1 MPSSE
6 HGGKYQSQLQRR
18 TKEDAPSRWVKSV
31 KVTPVTVARGWR
43 ESLKENTVGG
53 VVADKWLHHSQMFSH
68 ANLSCRFYKHANE
81 NGALANSSSAS
92 TPLFGLLPPSP
103 PACLTDT
110 PLMREQAMTSD
121 RPLLLQAPPFS
132 PLNNLKTFLLRG
144 APRVTQE
151 PFQCDKLLREF
162 RDNSTLLSSFLPPPL
177 RTTHKHRATAP
188 LEPL

>member
-1 MPSSE
+1 MGKE
-6 HGGKYQSQLQRR
+6 RQGDTRDCGKRVERVAERKHGRGG
-18 TKEDAPSRWVKSV
+18 
-31 KVTPVTVARGWR
+31 ARG
-43 ESLKENTVGG
+43 
-53 VVADKWLHHSQMFSH
+53 VVVDKWLHHSQMFSH

-81 NGALANSSSAS
+81 NGALANSSSVS

-121 RPLLLQAPPFS
+121 RSLLLQAPPFS

-162 RDNSTLLSSFLPPPL
+162 RDNSTLLSSFLPPHPPASSHHTQTQSN
-177 RTTHKHRATAP
+177 RPP